1 MPEFKKSTRK
11 GKKYSVI
18 TPSGKIIHFG
28 SATMEQYKDST
39 GLGLYSH
46 KDHGDE
52 KRRKSYLARAK
63 GIKNKKGELTYKDPE
78 SANYYSVRFLWM

>member
-18 TPSGKIIHFG
+18 TPKGKTIHFG
-28 SATMEQYKDST
+28 ASEMEQYKDST

-46 KDHGDE
+46 LDHNDKE
-52 KRRKSYLARAK
+52 RRKSYIARAK
-63 GIKNKKGELTYKDPE
+63 GIKTKDGKLTWNDRE
-78 SANYYSVRFLWM
+78 SANYYSIFYLWM